1 MENRGEKVKD
11 LLNSLG
17 IKIKSIAPILNK
29 SESYTYVLLERR
41 DLNWEIIRKI
51 GDAINYDFRK
61 IFPDMPV
68 LTTMYESE
76 RKRYKNAEEEALY
89 WKEKYFSLMED
100 NAEYIQELKSKI
112 PQKEQ

>member
-1 MENRGEKVKD
+1 MENRGKKVKD